1 MLDQQVLANRNL
13 EEKTKED
20 QNIIDESAMKIQ
32 ELEERNEKTKIEKD

>member
-20 QNIIDESAMKIQ
+20 QNIIDESAIKIQ